1 MSERRER
8 IPAEEV
14 SEPKRWNLP
23 FWTEPK
29 HVVHSE
35 EHDEEEVSVEEEEIE
50 VEPLTAEQLETI
62 RQEAFN
68 EGLEQGLIEG
78 RQKGEKLGYD
88 EGHAEGFKQGEQEGK
103 RLGFDAGFETGE
115 KQAFQNGTL
124 EQEKIAKRFIAL
136 LQDAHQQLTDSKQ
149 QLLNDIPDIILAMAK
164 AVITEEL
171 SQGSEHIIT
180 LVQQALDALPLESGE
195 LKIEVNPQDLPFIEA
210 AIEQGEFEGVAH
222 SSDNIAAGGC
232 RIHTRYS
239 SVDFTL
245 SERWAHIEKQY
256 RHQLQ
261 LALNQDEDDETQ
273 PAYLNE
279 DYSDSE
285 VSEAAIID
293 PQDSSEVEAPTDD
306 EEQSQASLKDE
317 DADSEELHTHGGGI
331 QDTDIQGTDIQ
342 DNLDTSTES
351 DPSEAPTEIE
361 SDPIETE
368 LTQESVSDDAES
380 SQDLNESENTD
391 SDASHEN
398 QSVDSP
404 TKPHDGDDHHEP

>member
-1 MSERRER
+1 MTDRRER
-8 IPAEEV
+8 IPADEV
-14 SEPKRWNLP
+14 GDPKRWNLP

-35 EHDEEEVSVEEEEIE
+35 EHEEEDVTVEEAEVE

-124 EQEKIAKRFIAL
+124 EQEKIAKRFQAL
-136 LQDAHQQLTDSKQ
+136 LVDVHQQLSDSKQ

-171 SQGSEHIIT
+171 SQGSEHIVT

-195 LKIEVNPQDLPFIEA
+195 LKIEVNPQDLPFVEA
-210 AIEQGEFEGVAH
+210 AIEQDVFAGVARA
-222 SSDNIAAGGC
+222 SSDVEAGGC

-245 SERWAHIEKQY
+245 SERWGNIEKQY
-256 RHQLQ
+256 RHHLQ
-261 LALNQDEDDETQ
+261 LALNQDETEAE
-273 PAYLNE
+273 PEYLNE
-279 DYSDSE
+279 DMTQGA
-285 VSEAAIID
+285 EAL
-293 PQDSSEVEAPTDD
+293 STEEASTA
-306 EEQSQASLKDE
+306 EASLGESTQVTKTDQTQSEDTDSLHAQTEEETVLE
-317 DADSEELHTHGGGI
+317 DATELHNDSEETNSVQEQSDSHLEGDST
-331 QDTDIQGTDIQ
+331 QD
-342 DNLDTSTES
+342 
-351 DPSEAPTEIE
+351 
-361 SDPIETE
+361 
-368 LTQESVSDDAES
+368 
-380 SQDLNESENTD
+380 
-391 SDASHEN
+391 
-398 QSVDSP
+398 
-404 TKPHDGDDHHEP
+404 DGDEHHDA